1 MPILWSNFITH
12 NFKNKQKRLSDVGN
26 EQKRQGNKE
35 TGESRVLLVSK
46 LSMPRASD
54 GYTGNFI
61 KNVTWDVSFFF
72 HVAWFSATR
81 WFLRVIN
88 RIACTRVIFLP
99 ALFFWHVFVFDS
111 SFNDHREIRL
121 LCDHLRKPL
130 NFKLKQNKVRVR
142 IGQSPV
148 LQYRRFYKFHLFSGN
163 RFLWYSS
170 RTTWRSKNTTFDR
183 SWQPKEPLTVFF
195 FPFALVI
202 FIKRCSLSSRY
213 QNRNLSNATFCV
225 CRFKQNQ
232 M

>member
-1 MPILWSNFITH
+1 MQHEMSP
-12 NFKNKQKRLSDVGN
+12 
-26 EQKRQGNKE
+26 
-35 TGESRVLLVSK
+35 
-46 LSMPRASD
+46 
-54 GYTGNFI
+54 
-61 KNVTWDVSFFF
+61 FFF

-88 RIACTRVIFLP
+88 RIACARVIFLP

-195 FPFALVI
+195 FSFRSGNFHQTLQSVFAI
-202 FIKRCSLSSRY
+202 PK
-213 QNRNLSNATFCV
+213 
-225 CRFKQNQ
+225 
-232 M
+232 